1 MPKVFYRTDR
11 GMNLAHHVLCNLL
24 EELTMNWD
32 TIKGNWKQFKGEVRS
47 RWGKLT
53 DDQLDVIAG
62 EREKLAGHI
71 QESYG
76 VTRDEAEKQIEDFE
90 KEARK

>member
-1 MPKVFYRTDR
+1 
-11 GMNLAHHVLCNLL
+11 
-24 EELTMNWD
+24 MNWD
-32 TIKGNWKQFKGEVRS
+32 KIEGNWKQMKGDIKT

-62 EREKLAGHI
+62 KREKLAGQL

-76 VTRDEAEKQIEDFE
+76 IGKEEAEEQIKEFEDTS
-90 KEARK
+90 R

>member
-1 MPKVFYRTDR
+1 
-11 GMNLAHHVLCNLL
+11 
-24 EELTMNWD
+24 MNWD
-32 TIKGNWKQFKGEVRS
+32 KIEGNWKQMKGDIKT

-62 EREKLAGHI
+62 KREKLAGQL

-76 VTRDEAEKQIEDFE
+76 IGREEAEQQIKEFEDTS
-90 KEARK
+90 R